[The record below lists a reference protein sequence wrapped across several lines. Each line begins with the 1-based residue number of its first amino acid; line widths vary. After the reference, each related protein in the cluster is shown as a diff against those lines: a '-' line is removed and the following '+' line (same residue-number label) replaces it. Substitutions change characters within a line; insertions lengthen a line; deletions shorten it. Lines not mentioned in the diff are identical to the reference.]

1 MLMAEPVLHL
11 KPSLWLT
18 VFLFLV
24 VSSPPAALFPLIL
37 TPSSHIGSS
46 FQLCPQSLLFMLPP
60 PLRILS
66 SVSLKISP
74 QNKVQANLA

>member
-1 MLMAEPVLHL
+1 MLMPAPLLHL

-18 VFLFLV
+18 VFLFLI
-24 VSSPPAALFPLIL
+24 VSSLPDPLFPLIP

-46 FQLCPQSLLFMLPP
+46 FPLCPQSLSFMLPP
-60 PLRILS
+60 PLSTLS

-74 QNKVQANLA
+74 QR